1 MFDKNYVFS
10 LMTRAKGC
18 PFETQKITLTCSLCV
33 VFYILIH
40 AYYTVKIIISEPE
53 L

>member
-18 PFETQKITLTCSLCV
+18 PFETQLTNVSQKK
-33 VFYILIH
+33 
-40 AYYTVKIIISEPE
+40 AEKNPA
-53 L
+53 